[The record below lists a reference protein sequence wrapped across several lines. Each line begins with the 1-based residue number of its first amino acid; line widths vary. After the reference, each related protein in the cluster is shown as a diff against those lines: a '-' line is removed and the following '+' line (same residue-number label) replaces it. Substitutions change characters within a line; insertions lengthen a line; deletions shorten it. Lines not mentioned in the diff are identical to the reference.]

1 MLRRLQSLT
10 LIWALL
16 VPALAHGP
24 LHERIQQ
31 LTAALEQ
38 SPSDAA
44 LLEERG
50 ELFRLHGLFSEARL
64 DWSKV
69 ATLRPDDVTNHL
81 RLGLVALGMGETN
94 DAINRLEQFVS
105 ARPSSITGQLTLAEA
120 LVAAGRPAD
129 AVPHWTSAIRLTEE
143 PRPEWFLDRARA
155 ARSGGIDVDLVL
167 AGLDDGIDRH
177 GPLPALQLL
186 AVELE
191 TGRGNTDAALRR
203 IAAIADRAE
212 RKERW
217 LLRRGD
223 ILLAAGRTNE
233 ARMEFQAARKA
244 LDQLP
249 DKVRRGWAAT
259 ELRQQIDT
267 RLSAP

>member
-1 MLRRLQSLT
+1 MLRHLQSLILT
-10 LIWALL
+10 WAVL
-16 VPALAHGP
+16 VPAVAHGP

-38 SPSDAA
+38 SPRDAA

-50 ELFRLHGLFSEARL
+50 ELFRLHGLYSEARL
-64 DWSKV
+64 DWAQV
-69 ATLRPDDVTNHL
+69 AVLRPDDVTNYL
-81 RLGLVALGMGETN
+81 RLGLVALGLGETN
-94 DAINRLEQFVS
+94 DAIGRLERFVA
-105 ARPSSITGQLTLAEA
+105 ARPSSVTGHLTLAEA

-129 AVPHWTSAIRLTEE
+129 AVAHWTAAIGLTEDA
-143 PRPEWFLDRARA
+143 RPEWFLDRARA
-155 ARSGGIDVDLVL
+155 ARSGGLAVEVVL
-167 AGLDDGIDRH
+167 AGLDEGIDRH

-203 IAAIADRAE
+203 LSAIADRAE

-223 ILLAAGRTNE
+223 VLLAAGRTNE
-233 ARMEFQAARKA
+233 ARLEFLAARQA
-244 LDQLP
+244 LDRLP

-259 ELRQQIDT
+259 ELRQQIDA
-267 RLSAP
+267 RLSLP